1 MIFRTLKF
9 LLFCSTFWL
18 MSACRDETPE
28 INNLNGDRIAV
39 IGHRGCGPRTAA
51 NPLPENSMASVQKA
65 LELYAASGVE
75 VDVQMSRDGVLFLY
89 HDDYLETQTNLSGCI
104 YQYTAEELRACK
116 YKNSD
121 SYLLSL
127 EELFQYCSSLD
138 FIPFIMLDNKL
149 DLPCNISS
157 SDEYL
162 LYINLYVNSMHSLIE
177 RFHLFEFVYLESN
190 YDLYLD
196 LMSALDDHVQLMING
211 SVFDRFSIANNRNYT
226 GIMTGNNSCT
236 KESVAAAHASGL
248 KVSIFGVVNTRD
260 AESAI
265 EKSPDFILTDDVPM
279 VNQLLR

>member
-1 MIFRTLKF
+1 MIFKTLKF

-18 MSACRDETPE
+18 MTACRDEAPK

-51 NPLPENSMASVQKA
+51 NPIPENSMASVQKA

-75 VDVQMSRDGVLFLY
+75 VDVQMSSDGVLFLY

-104 YQYTAEELRACK
+104 YQYTAQELRTCK

-162 LYINLYVNSMHSLIE
+162 DYIYLYVQSITQLID
-177 RFHLFEFVYLESN
+177 RFQVYEQVYLESN
-190 YDLYLD
+190 FDVFFD
-196 LMSALDDHVQLMING
+196 LMQQRDSRFNLMING
-211 SVFDRFSIANNRNYT
+211 SVTERFQIANTNSYT

-248 KVSIFGVVNTRD
+248 KVSIFGVVNTSG